1 LRSPPDATELA
12 VLLGTVKEWPE
23 NVVRAEPIGQR
34 PSLTVP
40 VRDGPE
46 NPWVGTEG
54 WAPRAE
60 QKDDLCRSSDR
71 WNKES
76 KKEVLVATFLFL
88 TSPYKGAEER
98 FILSNL
104 LAVAFFHNQD
114 PAGHCNLALSGRPL
128 PT

>member
-1 LRSPPDATELA
+1 MRSPPDATELA

-76 KKEVLVATFLFL
+76 KKEVLVATFFV
-88 TSPYKGAEER
+88 SPWHTGNSIAKIVRAD
-98 FILSNL
+98 L
-104 LAVAFFHNQD
+104 
-114 PAGHCNLALSGRPL
+114 
-128 PT
+128 